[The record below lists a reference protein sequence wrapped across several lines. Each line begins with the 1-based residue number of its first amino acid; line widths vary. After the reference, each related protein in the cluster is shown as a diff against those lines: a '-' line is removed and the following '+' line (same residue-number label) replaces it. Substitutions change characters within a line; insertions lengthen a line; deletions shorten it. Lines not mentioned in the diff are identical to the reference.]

1 MAKLIN
7 ENNHDAGVT
16 QYDGNRADVM
26 AKVAKQQYLNAADET
41 HKAIYAM
48 EMFNIF
54 MEQRMHMGLDVYDG
68 GSHCTLKEGW
78 YNGPWYFDPTRPK
91 TIRLSTQGGEG
102 PDVNIS
108 ELKTFSAHWACRTN
122 EGQVIIWLTAY
133 PDEDFP
139 DHIIFEIEEEFED
152 EYGRPRHFGTSDSE
166 MLHDGTFDPSKVSSI
181 I

>member
-1 MAKLIN
+1 MAKIN
-7 ENNHDAGVT
+7 EANPNAGVT
-16 QYDGNRADVM
+16 QYDGDRADVM
-26 AKVAKQQYLNAADET
+26 AKVAEQQYLNAVDET

-54 MEQRMHMGLDVYDG
+54 MEQKMHAGLDVFDG

-102 PDVNIS
+102 PDVGIS
-108 ELKTFSAHWACRTN
+108 ELKRFSAHWAYRTRGG
-122 EGQVIIWLTAY
+122 EAIIWLTAY
-133 PDEDFP
+133 PDEDIP
-139 DHIIFEIEEEFED
+139 GRIIFEIEEEFED
-152 EYGRPRHFGTSDSE
+152 EYGKPIHCGTSDSE
-166 MLHDGTFDPSKVSSI
+166 MFHNGTFDPSKVSSI

>member
-1 MAKLIN
+1 MAKMIN

-16 QYDGNRADVM
+16 QYDGNRAEVM
-26 AKVAKQQYLNAADET
+26 AEVAKQQYLNAPDEL

-48 EMFNIF
+48 EMFNIY
-54 MEQRMHMGLDVYDG
+54 MEQKMHMGLDVYDG
-68 GSHCTLKEGW
+68 GSHCTLKNG
-78 YNGPWYFDPTRPK
+78 YNGPWYFDPIRPE

-108 ELKTFSAHWACRTN
+108 ELETFSAHWACRTR
-122 EGQVIIWLTAY
+122 EGDVIIWLTAY
-133 PDEDFP
+133 TDEDFP

-152 EYGRPRHFGTSDSE
+152 EYGEPNHFGTSDSD
-166 MLHDGTFDPSKVSSI
+166 MFPDGIFDPSKVSSI

>member
-7 ENNHDAGVT
+7 SNNLNAGVT

-26 AKVAKQQYLNAADET
+26 AKVAKRQYLNAADET

-48 EMFNIF
+48 EMFNIY
-54 MEQRMHMGLDVYDG
+54 MEQKMHMGLDVYDG
-68 GSHCTLKEGW
+68 GSHCTLKDS
-78 YNGPWYFDPTRPK
+78 YNGPWYFDPTRAE

-108 ELKTFSAHWACRTN
+108 ELKSFSAHWAYRTN
-122 EGQVIIWLTAY
+122 KGEAIIWLTAY
-133 PDEDFP
+133 TDDDYPDR
-139 DHIIFEIEEEFED
+139 IIFEIEEEFED
-152 EYGRPRHFGTSDSE
+152 EYGKPIHHGTSDSK
-166 MLHDGTFDPSKVSSI
+166 MFHDGTFDPSKVSDI